1 MHLGLTDKKPFKV
14 IESKQSEKKANKA
27 VKNKGT
33 SKQPDTVGQA
43 TKKRSAKTTF
53 KSIIGII
60 LIGMSVS
67 VYVQA
72 LPLTIIF
79 LGGMLGIPVKT
90 EAAPAD
96 MLVWGVSGIGIAGL
110 VTYSLIR
117 LCGVIWHGMVKQKHK

>member
-1 MHLGLTDKKPFKV
+1 MGLTDKKPFKV
-14 IESKQSEKKANKA
+14 IESKQSKKAADKA

-33 SKQPDTVGQA
+33 SKQPDMVEQSTE
-43 TKKRSAKTTF
+43 KRSAKTIF
-53 KSIIGII
+53 KSIMGII
-60 LIGMSVS
+60 LIGISVS
-67 VYVQA
+67 VYIQA

-110 VTYSLIR
+110 ITYSLIR
-117 LCGVIWHGMVKQKHK
+117 LCGVIWYGMVKRKHK